1 MSFEPDCVPLR
12 YRSKIKQKG
21 RPDFGGI
28 RSGIRSEVQVY
39 TYRVEAIQYSRAVR
53 ADRDI
58 Q

>member
-39 TYRVEAIQYSRAVR
+39 RVEAIQYSRAVR